1 MLAHIDRDELA
12 QLGCDLTSIPSP
24 TGQEKA
30 IAEFILAWFEANG
43 LKTVRQDVE
52 IDRPNAVG
60 IVKGDGTGL
69 CLGFNG
75 HTDTSFTGTSAD
87 LRMVASVEP
96 EADLTGRIVGNKV
109 QGLGIS
115 NMKGGLA
122 AIMMAGRA
130 LQKSGVKLKGDVIVA
145 AVVGEI
151 SRSPVGPWQAQE
163 YRGEGVGTRHLL
175 THGMHSDYAVVADG
189 SDLNIVWTQT
199 GVVQARITTF
209 GKAEAAWGTTR
220 SAYPMEQVNAIVKMT
235 KIIGALEQWGAEF
248 EEKYVYDS
256 PTGPLLPKVNIG
268 AIEGGAPYRPNYF
281 PGVCSIYID
290 VRMPPQVRPVTIKHE
305 MDRVLN
311 RTRPRLRARP
321 LQIVARSRGQECR
334 AAGRV
339 GAGGLPAPVRREHQ
353 TGSAGPRQHLDRYQH
368 LQRTRHPCD
377 QDRTPRPAH
386 QRPQRGDR
394 DRRDGEGRTALRADR
409 ARHLQAGA
417 PEIFSLSRALGLII
431 SLSMR
436 RACSCAASAFTSISP
451 SSEPPVRF
459 ICTASS
465 ISASSRKVAFEPSY
479 ISFDISGSPT
489 LKLRA

>member
-1 MLAHIDRDELA
+1 MAIDQNAVKKVLAHIDRDELA

-151 SRSPVGPWQAQE
+151 SRTPIGPWQAQE

-199 GVVQARITTF
+199 GVVQAKITTF
-209 GKAEAAWGTTR
+209 GKAEAAWGTKR
-220 SAYPMEQVNAIVKMT
+220 SAYPMEKVNAIVKMT

-248 EEKYVYDS
+248 EEKYVYNS
-256 PTGPLLPKVNIG
+256 PTGPLFPRSISAPSRAARHIG
-268 AIEGGAPYRPNYF
+268 RTISPASARSMST
-281 PGVCSIYID
+281 CACRRRCARS
-290 VRMPPQVRPVTIKHE
+290 TIKHE
-305 MDRVLN
+305 MERVAH
-311 RTRPRLRARP
+311 RARPRLRARP
-321 LQIVARSRGQECR
+321 LQIAARSRGQECR

-339 GAGGLPAPVRREHQ
+339 GAGGLSAPVRREHQ
-353 TGSAGPRQHLDRYQH
+353 TGIARPRQHLDRYQH
-368 LQRTRHPCD
+368 LQRARHTCD
-377 QDRTPRPAH
+377 QDRPARPAH
-386 QRPQRGDR
+386 QRQERGDR
-394 DRRDGEGRTALRADR
+394 DRRDDEGRTALRADR
-409 ARHLQAGA
+409 AGHLQ
-417 PEIFSLSRALGLII
+417 P
-431 SLSMR
+431 
-436 RACSCAASAFTSISP
+436 
-451 SSEPPVRF
+451 
-459 ICTASS
+459 
-465 ISASSRKVAFEPSY
+465 RKE
-479 ISFDISGSPT
+479 T
-489 LKLRA
+489 LR